1 MNTNESSSRVGPRIY
16 AAMAIAAAVGMSGCD
31 FLDPKVDSPF
41 SGQPVTES
49 GLAREVRAEEAKAK
63 AEAKALADKA
73 AAEIRAAQTVARR
86 TAIELQQ
93 RQSVTAAEIQATAA
107 RVEAETG
114 QVVADAQ
121 AVADAALK
129 GLEARMGVLGQ
140 QAADAQAALDAKRE
154 AIGGVLGA
162 IAGNPLV
169 KSADAATGGALLGAL
184 GLAGGWIGRS
194 AGSRKRHDASYEEGY
209 GKAKAEAD
217 AARQREDAAWDQA
230 QARLLAL
237 YAPPPVAKD
246 AGKDGV

>member
-1 MNTNESSSRVGPRIY
+1 MKRLAFIVLCAGS
-16 AAMAIAAAVGMSGCD
+16 AVALIGCD
-31 FLDPKVDSPF
+31 VFDPKVESPF
-41 SGQPVTES
+41 TGKPVNEA
-49 GLAREVRAEEAKAK
+49 GLAREIAHQEAKAK
-63 AEAKALADKA
+63 ADAQAAADKA

-93 RQSVTAAEIQATAA
+93 RQTVTAAEIQATAA

-114 QVVADAQ
+114 QAVADAH

-129 GLEARMGVLGQ
+129 GLEARMGVLSQ

-162 IAGNPLV
+162 VANNPLV

-209 GKAKAEAD
+209 AKAKAEAD

-237 YAPPPVAKD
+237 YAPPPVVKS
-246 AGKDGV
+246 AGDSNP